1 MLSLAFFFEK
11 SENTLLSL
19 TFVFVEK
26 SEKIDIAVAK
36 NLKFEIFL
44 ELVWKW
50 KINCC
55 DALIKKNK
63 KMTAVWKKSTN
74 NGQEELPLLSCVFV
88 KKKKGTSQQ
97 CKKVV
102 KIKVNGYQQPTRSA
116 DEP

>member
-55 DALIKKNK
+55 DALKKNK
-63 KMTAVWKKSTN
+63 KITAVWKKSTN

-88 KKKKGTSQQ
+88 KKKKGHHSSA
-97 CKKVV
+97 KKL
-102 KIKVNGYQQPTRSA
+102 
-116 DEP
+116 

>member
-44 ELVWKW
+44 ELV
-50 KINCC
+50 
-55 DALIKKNK
+55 
-63 KMTAVWKKSTN
+63 
-74 NGQEELPLLSCVFV
+74 
-88 KKKKGTSQQ
+88 
-97 CKKVV
+97 
-102 KIKVNGYQQPTRSA
+102 
-116 DEP
+116 

>member
-36 NLKFEIFL
+36 KLKFEIFL

-55 DALIKKNK
+55 DALKKTQKND
-63 KMTAVWKKSTN
+63 S
-74 NGQEELPLLSCVFV
+74 SV
-88 KKKKGTSQQ
+88 KKVDKQWSRGITPALVCFCKEKKGTWEQG
-97 CKKVV
+97 KKVV
-102 KIKVNGYQQPTRSA
+102 KMKVNGYQQPTRSA

>member
-26 SEKIDIAVAK
+26 REKIDIAVAK

-50 KINCC
+50 KIICC
-55 DALIKKNK
+55 DALKKKND
-63 KMTAVWKKSTN
+63 S
-74 NGQEELPLLSCVFV
+74 SV
-88 KKKKGTSQQ
+88 KKVDKQWSRGITPALVCFCKEKKGTSQQ